1 MPMKSSLVSGGI
13 TLGVTDL
20 IPTVDWALGG
30 FHGAVPTSA
39 ASLVATLIVAGLHAA
54 YNALVARAAAKAA
67 QQ

>member
-30 FHGAVPTSA
+30 FHGSVPTSA
-39 ASLVATLIVAGLHAA
+39 SSLVATLIVAGLHAA
-54 YNALVARAAAKAA
+54 YNAFVARAAAKAA